1 MLEELLKNEEMNPQ
15 VQDVF
20 TLKHNGNLYEVGFE
34 ELVRL
39 AQKGMD
45 YDRIRKDRDECRQ
58 KIKMLES
65 INGMAGEGKALL
77 RDEAGSGADVA
88 INALPE
94 GAEEMVW
101 VNGGKKRAFAEL
113 MRRYPEVSRY
123 RHFEA
128 LPRGFVEGL
137 ESGLS
142 PLEAWQEYLL
152 ARQQLKMVMLEREQ
166 ANRKAAAPN
175 ARSNGR
181 YEEDGFVK
189 ALFGR

>member
-1 MLEELLKNEEMNPQ
+1 MEELMMNEQMNPQ
-15 VQDVF
+15 VQETF
-20 TLKHNGNLYEVGFE
+20 TLKHNGNLYEVGFD

-58 KIKMLES
+58 KIKMLEGIGNVPQEEMMS
-65 INGMAGEGKALL
+65 NGKPAAEDMEYEQAMNWANAPMYEGK
-77 RDEAGSGADVA
+77 R
-88 INALPE
+88 
-94 GAEEMVW
+94 
-101 VNGGKKRAFAEL
+101 KAFAEL
-113 MRRYPEVSRY
+113 MRRYPEVIRY

-142 PLEAWQEYLL
+142 PIEAWQEYLL
-152 ARQQLKMVMLEREQ
+152 ARQQLKLAMMEREK
-166 ANRKAAAPN
+166 ANRMAAAPN

>member
-1 MLEELLKNEEMNPQ
+1 MDELMSREQMAPQ
-15 VQDVF
+15 VQETF
-20 TLKHNGNLYEVGFE
+20 TLKHNGNLYEVGFD

-58 KIKMLES
+58 KIKMLQGRES
-65 INGMAGEGKALL
+65 VLQEEIMPDVEGTAEGMEYEPVRDWADEGK
-77 RDEAGSGADVA
+77 R
-88 INALPE
+88 
-94 GAEEMVW
+94 
-101 VNGGKKRAFAEL
+101 KAFAEL
-113 MRRYPEVSRY
+113 MRRYPEVIRY
-123 RHFEA
+123 RHIEA

-142 PLEAWQEYLL
+142 PMEAWQEYLL
-152 ARQQLKMVMLEREQ
+152 ARQQLKLAMLEREK
-166 ANRKAAAPN
+166 ANRTAAAPN